1 MLGIQLSG
9 RALEHLPHMGE
20 ALGLVPAADKTNQIT
35 CTTAQKSELGVLCFH
50 DGVCA

>member
-20 ALGLVPAADKTNQIT
+20 ALGLVPAADKTKPNHMHNHT
-35 CTTAQKSELGVLCFH
+35 KVRAGSAVFS
-50 DGVCA
+50 